1 MHCDARLKA
10 ARRVGRSSEELHL
23 RKQEASEVAIDPR
36 DVRREEEDED
46 EDDDDD
52 DDAYSVRPPVAPGPP
67 RGRSAVGLAGSATP
81 SLGDLNERAGAGG
94 PVNPAAALAAPAVK
108 DCLIIG
114 VVRS

>member
-81 SLGDLNERAGAGG
+81 SLGDLNERAGGGGRAGQPG
-94 PVNPAAALAAPAVK
+94 GGAGCPGCEGLPDHRCCP
-108 DCLIIG
+108 
-114 VVRS
+114 